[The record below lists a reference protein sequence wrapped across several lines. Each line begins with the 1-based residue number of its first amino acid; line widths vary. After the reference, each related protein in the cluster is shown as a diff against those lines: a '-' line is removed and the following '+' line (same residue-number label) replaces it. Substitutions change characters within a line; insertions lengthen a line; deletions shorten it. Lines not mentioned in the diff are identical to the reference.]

1 MKKKHQTQRTNTETL
16 RQLFQEFN
24 TTYKQTFFIVSPL
37 NSKQDENNTVN

>member
-24 TTYKQTFFIVSPL
+24 TTYKETFLIVKPV
-37 NSKQDENNTVN
+37 NNKENGNK

>member
-24 TTYKQTFFIVSPL
+24 TTYKQNFLIVTPL
-37 NSKQDENNTVN
+37 NTKENESSAID

>member
-24 TTYKQTFFIVSPL
+24 NTYKQKFFIVSPL
-37 NSKQDENNTVN
+37 NSKQDENNTIN